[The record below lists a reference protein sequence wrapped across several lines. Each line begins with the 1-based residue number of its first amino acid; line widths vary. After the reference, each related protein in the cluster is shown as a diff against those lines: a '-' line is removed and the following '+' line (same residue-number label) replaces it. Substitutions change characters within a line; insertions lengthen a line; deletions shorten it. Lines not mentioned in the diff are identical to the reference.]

1 MTDTNISRRKFL
13 TSSAVVGTGLMIL
26 PSGTLFGQNRP
37 SNKLNVALIGA
48 AKRARAHYGTL
59 KEENVVAI
67 CDVDKRYLA
76 QGKSQFPQAK
86 EYEDWRKCLDHP
98 GLDAVL
104 CCTTDFTHAF
114 IANWALNR
122 DYHIYMEK
130 PLAIT
135 VEEARL
141 VREKYLTK
149 KNKLA
154 TQVGM
159 QRHAEP
165 NFNRLREMIH
175 DGAIGQLKE
184 VHAWGN
190 RKFPKPGYLPDG

>member
-1 MTDTNISRRKFL
+1 MTLKNVNRRNFL
-13 TSSAVVGTGLMIL
+13 QTSAAAGAGLLVL
-26 PSGTLFGQNRP
+26 PSGTLFGQNPP
-37 SNKLNVALIGA
+37 SNRLNVALIGA

-59 KEENVVAI
+59 KNENVVAI
-67 CDVDKRYLA
+67 CDVDKRYMA
-76 QGKSQFPQAK
+76 QGKQEFPKAT

-98 GLDAVL
+98 GIDAVL

-135 VEEARL
+135 VNEARI
-141 VREKYLTK
+141 VRETYLKK

-154 TQVGM
+154 TQVGICLLYTSPSP
-159 QRHAEP
+159 R
-165 NFNRLREMIH
+165 
-175 DGAIGQLKE
+175 DS
-184 VHAWGN
+184 
-190 RKFPKPGYLPDG
+190 